1 MKRTSTRQGAMRLR
15 IAAAAAR
22 IMAQDGVDDFGTAKR
37 RAARELGAPETQA
50 LPSNE
55 EVEAELAAYRAL
67 YQAEEHPQRLQE
79 LRKAA
84 VAVMR
89 LLEVFHPYL
98 TGPVLA
104 GTAGPFASIDLQLFP
119 ASVKDLEIFLLAQG
133 IPFTTREVHRFVGAA
148 HRNVSVF
155 SLTFKGLPVEVEAHD
170 PRDERSQIKT
180 SFGGRPAPKANP
192 EQVAMLLLSPSN

>member
-84 VAVMR
+84 AAVMR

-119 ASVKDLEIFLLAQG
+119 ASVKDLEIFLLAKD
-133 IPFTTREVHRFVGAA
+133 IPFTTREAHRFVGAA
-148 HRNVSVF
+148 RRDVSVF
-155 SLTFKGLPVEVEAHD
+155 SLMFEGLLVEVEAYD

-180 SFGGRPAPKANP
+180 PLAGRPAPRANR
-192 EQVAMLLLSPSN
+192 EQVAMLLLSSSN